1 MIAYL
6 ETQNRYGE
14 KELCALVDGV
24 EIARITKTENMGKP
38 QYCVGITWERERSEF
53 LGRAATIAGAKKLIW
68 QWGEQHLTEVSQ
80 RTTGQDVKRLPQFSD
95 TGFYPT
101 PSKLAGRML
110 AGVRWKDV
118 TAILEPSAGK
128 GDLAD
133 AARKFVEDYHNDR
146 KVCVDKREPY
156 IDCVEIDRGLR

>member
-53 LGRAATIAGAKKLIW
+53 
-68 QWGEQHLTEVSQ
+68 
-80 RTTGQDVKRLPQFSD
+80 
-95 TGFYPT
+95 
-101 PSKLAGRML
+101 
-110 AGVRWKDV
+110 
-118 TAILEPSAGK
+118 
-128 GDLAD
+128 
-133 AARKFVEDYHNDR
+133 
-146 KVCVDKREPY
+146 
-156 IDCVEIDRGLR
+156 

>member
-53 LGRAATIAGAKKLIW
+53 LGRAATIAGAKKLIR

-80 RTTGQDVKRLPQFSD
+80 RTTGQDVKRLP
-95 TGFYPT
+95 
-101 PSKLAGRML
+101 
-110 AGVRWKDV
+110 
-118 TAILEPSAGK
+118 
-128 GDLAD
+128 
-133 AARKFVEDYHNDR
+133 
-146 KVCVDKREPY
+146 
-156 IDCVEIDRGLR
+156 